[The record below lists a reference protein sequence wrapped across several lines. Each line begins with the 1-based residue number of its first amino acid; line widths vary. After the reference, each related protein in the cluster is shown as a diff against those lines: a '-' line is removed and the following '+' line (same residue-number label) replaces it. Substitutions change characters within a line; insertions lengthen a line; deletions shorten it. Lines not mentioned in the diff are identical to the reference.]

1 MPQFSSTR
9 RVRHSAANMF
19 DLVADIEQY
28 PQFVPLCQALKIRS
42 RVPEPAGVETL
53 VANMTVAYKF
63 IRESFLT
70 RVILDRP
77 NLQISVEYL
86 DGPFRK
92 LENRWSFRPTEA
104 HSSIVDFFIA
114 YEFRSRTLGLLMGSM
129 FDLAFRR
136 FAAAFEHRAD
146 QVYAHE
152 LS

>member
-86 DGPFRK
+86 EGPFRK
-92 LENRWSFRPTEA
+92 LENRWGFRPTEP
-104 HSSIVDFFIA
+104 HRSIVDFFIA
-114 YEFRSRTLGLLMGSM
+114 YEFKSRTLGLLMGSM

-152 LS
+152 LG

>member
-1 MPQFSSTR
+1 
-9 RVRHSAANMF
+9 
-19 DLVADIEQY
+19 
-28 PQFVPLCQALKIRS
+28 
-42 RVPEPAGVETL
+42 